1 MQRTISTLLL
11 ALGLTLVPA
20 LVRAED
26 DGYLG
31 RLSTNRYGSQS
42 IGNLNGAYGSPYRS
56 RSVTNPDGAYGSP
69 YSSRSATNPYAT
81 NTPKI
86 YGSDGRYLGKL
97 SSNPYDSES
106 ISNPN
111 GRYGNPNSLYSVKN
125 PNGPY
130 GSPYSSRSVT
140 NPYAT
145 DAPRVYG
152 TPKPTYTPPR
162 YGAPRRPLGGYGD
175 R

>member
-1 MQRTISTLLL
+1 MKRTISTLLL
-11 ALGLTLVPA
+11 ALGLALVPSLA
-20 LVRAED
+20 RAED

-42 IGNLNGAYGSPYRS
+42 IGNPNTRYGSPYS
-56 RSVTNPDGAYGSP
+56 SQSVNNPYGTYGSP

-97 SSNPYDSES
+97 SSNPHDPDS
-106 ISNPN
+106 ISNP
-111 GRYGNPNSLYSVKN
+111 YGK
-125 PNGPY
+125 Y
-130 GSPYSSRSVT
+130 GSPYSPNSVNNPYGTYGSSSGSRSSN
-140 NPYAT
+140 NPYAV
-145 DAPRVYG
+145 DPPRVYAPPQ
-152 TPKPTYTPPR
+152 TTYTPPS
-162 YGAPRRPLGGYGD
+162 YGSPRRPLGTYPG